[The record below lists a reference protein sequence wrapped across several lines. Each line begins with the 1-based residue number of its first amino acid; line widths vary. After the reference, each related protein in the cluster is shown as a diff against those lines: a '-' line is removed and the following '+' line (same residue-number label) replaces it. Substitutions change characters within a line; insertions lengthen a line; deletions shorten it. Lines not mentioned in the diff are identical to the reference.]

1 MKTHIRTLKVDLKE
15 RKTEV
20 EEKPVE
26 GLSLEE
32 KIGGFGKAVHDI
44 QTHLEAN
51 PDLRDGFDSRNLLCL
66 DLGFTS
72 GSKLMTAR
80 RTVLSGISPQ
90 KRSKAGTNG
99 IYYSTASGDLGP
111 AVRASRLDSI
121 RFMNRSETPVY
132 VLINNGQLSFEDA
145 TKLSGKSTDE
155 KARTLCEK
163 YSGAAVAVIGFAG
176 ENLVRYA
183 GVAFSTHD
191 QIKNKTKH
199 MRFAG
204 RGGMGALMGSK
215 NLLAIVAMGG
225 NNTQDLGDVLNLN
238 KAIAGITGNAT
249 RKYHDLG
256 TFFANVELDELGVGI
271 HDNFSRGSDPRTEQL
286 FKDKV
291 LEQGYKIKNKGC
303 LACGVKCWKEIE
315 KDGKVL
321 GKIDYEPGE
330 LLGPNLGINNL
341 EQIMELIRLTDD
353 YGLDSISTGVCLGY
367 EMQRTGKLGDFEH
380 AKSLIHAIAKGE
392 HPLKDGLMIY
402 TNGARNAMQVKGLE
416 LAAYP
421 GNTNPGYAF
430 AIAGPHMSIDTYN
443 GAWYVDPKTG
453 ERAKNDVA
461 EWIENIVR
469 GPQIMLYD
477 MNGICKFAKV
487 GFDDVG
493 KLFGRVFGQELS
505 ADELRTLTKKVNLRA
520 RLIDQRLGF
529 TEEDD
534 CLPDACHDDYGSHVL
549 KHFNTRE
556 FFAEV
561 KKGVYERY
569 RQMQKEYGL
578 N

>member
-1 MKTHIRTLKVDLKE
+1 MKTHIRTLKIDLEKK
-15 RKTEV
+15 RSEV
-20 EEKPVE
+20 EEKPVSE
-26 GLSLEE
+26 LSLEE

-44 QTHLEAN
+44 ESHLALN
-51 PDLRDGFDSRNLLCL
+51 LNLKDGYDPRNLLCV
-66 DLGFTS
+66 DLGFAS

-80 RTVLSGISPQ
+80 RTVLSAISPQ

-99 IYYSTASGDLGP
+99 IYYSAASGDLGP
-111 AVRASRLDSI
+111 AIRACNYDSI
-121 RFMNRSETPVY
+121 HFLNRSETPVY
-132 VLINNGQLSFEDA
+132 VLINNGILSFEDA
-145 TKLSGKSTDE
+145 KEISGKSCNE
-155 KARTLCEK
+155 KAVALCEK
-163 YSGAAVAVIGFAG
+163 HQGAAVAVIGLAG
-176 ENLVRYA
+176 ERLVKYA

-191 QIKNKTKH
+191 QIKNKSKH

-215 NLLAIVAMGG
+215 NLQAIVVMGE
-225 NNTQDLGDVLNLN
+225 NNSQDLGDILELN
-238 KAIAGITGNAT
+238 KAIAKGNSTA
-249 RKYHDLG
+249 KYRDFG
-256 TFFANVELDELGVGI
+256 TFFGNVETVDALGVGI
-271 HDNFSRGSDPRTEQL
+271 HDNFSRGSDSKTKQL
-286 FKDKV
+286 FKDEV
-291 LEQGYKIKNKGC
+291 LKQGYRIKDKGC
-303 LACGVKCWKEIE
+303 LGCGVRCWKEIG
-315 KDGKVL
+315 KDGQIL

-341 EQIMELIRLTDD
+341 EQIMELIRLSDE

-367 EMQRTGKLGDFEH
+367 EMQQKGKLGDFEF
-380 AKSLIHAIAKGE
+380 AKNLIHSIARGE
-392 HPLKDGLMIY
+392 HALKDGLMIY
-402 TNGARNAMQVKGLE
+402 SNGARNAMQVKGIE

-443 GAWYVDPKTG
+443 GAWYVDPKTK

-487 GFDDVG
+487 SFDDVG
-493 KLFGRVFGQELS
+493 KLFEKVYGQELS

-520 RLIDQRLGF
+520 RLIDERLGF
-529 TEEDD
+529 NKEDD
-534 CLPDACHDDYGSHVL
+534 CLPDACHDDYGSPLL

-556 FFAEV
+556 FFADV

-569 RQMQKEYGL
+569 EQMKKDYGF
-578 N
+578 